1 MLGKP
6 ATETQITHLGRL
18 WLYVLGGLVLLFLI
32 LPSLLVIPLSFS
44 DSRYLDFP
52 PPGWSTRWYEAY
64 FNSREW
70 REATRISFVAA
81 TLTMIISTV
90 LGTLA
95 AYSLQTSQSRLTQ
108 IVYAAFMLP
117 LIIPGILIAIGVFL
131 LFAHLGLNNTMTGIV
146 LAHSVMAIPLVVIT
160 VASGLKSYD
169 MNQELAARSLGAS
182 RPWAFLTVT
191 LPQIKISVVSAALL
205 AFITSL
211 DEVVISLFIAGG
223 DNATLTRRMF
233 NALRD
238 EIDPTIAAIST
249 LLILVSVILL
259 GLTQLLQRDPSARAG
274 ANQK

>member
-1 MLGKP
+1 MLRTP
-6 ATETQITHLGRL
+6 ATETQITHGGRL
-18 WLYVLGGLVLLFLI
+18 WLYVLGGLILLFLI

-44 DSRYLDFP
+44 DSRYLAFP

-64 FNSREW
+64 FSAIEW
-70 REATRISFVAA
+70 RDATVVSFTAA
-81 TLTMIISTV
+81 GLTMVISTA

-95 AYSLQTSQSRLTQ
+95 AYGLHTSNSRFTRLAYVT
-108 IVYAAFMLP
+108 FMLP
-117 LIIPGILIAIGVFL
+117 LIVPAILIAIGVFL
-131 LFAHLGLNNTMTGIV
+131 LYAHLGLNNTLTGIV

-160 VASGLKSYD
+160 VASSLKSYD
-169 MNQELAARSLGAS
+169 MNQEMVARSLGAN

-191 LPQIKISVVSAALL
+191 LPQIKISVISAALL

-249 LLILVSVILL
+249 LLILISAILL
-259 GLTQLLQRDPSARAG
+259 LSTQLQQRSSS
-274 ANQK
+274 